1 MKVLVADDN
10 ETTRMLLKKLITAWG
25 YQVVLASNGTDAW
38 KMLNDSDPPQIA
50 VLDWIMPGKT
60 GVEICSECEKNGLL
74 IYRILLTAKETEEDM
89 MYALDH
95 GAHDFQSK
103 PITPGIMKSRLS
115 VGKRTVKS
123 TQEVMRSERLAAVG
137 SLVTGVAHHF
147 NNLNMP
153 ILMYASS
160 ILKSENLDQGVRKK
174 IEKIEKAAQQA
185 GELTEMLMDVA
196 SHKKQNKKL
205 VDLNLVIS
213 DIMAIDSITFREK
226 NIHVDTHLESIPE
239 VMMSENEIRHVVMN
253 LIKNACDAL
262 IESDQRQI
270 NVETGKEESAVYLKI
285 KDSGCGIASDKIQR
299 IFSPFYTEK
308 GEFANPNSPLA
319 GVKGA
324 GVGLYAS
331 RNIAD
336 GHGGDLTVESQLGEG
351 STFTLWL
358 PVDQDRTE

>member
-10 ETTRMLLKKLITAWG
+10 ETTRMLLKKLITAWE
-25 YQVVLASNGTDAW
+25 YQVVLASDGDEAW
-38 KMLNDSDPPQIA
+38 KVLNDSDPPQIA

-95 GAHDFQSK
+95 GAHDFQRK

-160 ILKSENLDQGVRKK
+160 ILKSEKLDQGIRKK

-196 SHKKQNKKL
+196 SHKKQNKKP
-205 VDLNLVIS
+205 VDLNLLIS

-226 NIHVDTHLESIPE
+226 NIHVDTRLESIPD

-262 IESDQRQI
+262 IESEKKQI
-270 NVETGKEESAVYLKI
+270 NVETGTEKSSVYLKI

-308 GEFANPNSPLA
+308 GEFAQPDSPLA
-319 GVKGA
+319 SVKGA

-331 RNIAD
+331 RNIAT
-336 GHGGDLTVESQLGEG
+336 GHGGELTVESQVGGG

-358 PVDQDRTE
+358 PVVQEQTA